1 MLEAC
6 LESHGVNVKEL
17 HSAPVDMSTELCYNT
32 ATSRGPM
39 RMDSHMR
46 RNSGEQSHPPR
57 SLSFETIMAK
67 AASSVLPFVH
77 PVRGVYTE
85 RCEPLTSR
93 HRCCKA

>member
-17 HSAPVDMSTELCYNT
+17 HPPPVDMSTELCYNT

-46 RNSGEQSHPPR
+46 RNSGEYSHPCGIPR
-57 SLSFETIMAK
+57 SYAFLI
-67 AASSVLPFVH
+67 
-77 PVRGVYTE
+77 
-85 RCEPLTSR
+85 
-93 HRCCKA
+93 